1 MVVKDARLLKEVD
14 MLFFLLF
21 FSLFRDGGGRG
32 GGVGAGSPASLFI
45 FRVFPRICFIAYLQL
60 MCRFLTIKV

>member
-1 MVVKDARLLKEVD
+1 MVVKVARLLKEVD
-14 MLFFLLF
+14 VLFFLFF
-21 FSLFRDGGGRG
+21 FSLFRGVCRRG